1 MPRDRSDAALLLD
14 MLNAAEVP
22 FLVIEG
28 EIDDTK
34 DSRSVCCSGES
45 RRL

>member
-22 FLVIEG
+22 FPVVEG
-28 EIDDTK
+28 EIDDTQ
-34 DSRSVCCSGES
+34 DSRFDYCSGES